1 MEIEEVF
8 ARFRELKY
16 GIRAKKKSE
25 SIWFGEHRSAF
36 KGSGYD
42 IIGVDQWK
50 DGQPLKDIAWSLSLR
65 TYPHKIYKIERMEP
79 KEMRTILVADLSYS
93 MLFRILHDANKAL
106 LLLDLI
112 GSIGLTRAHLRDSV
126 GLLGF
131 SDRIELY
138 LRPKLGTAQVFHMA
152 QKIFEKA
159 QFEREYPTKRKADLS
174 VPLEFLSS
182 RLRLRHSIVLI
193 SDLVD
198 LLNGRDIIDFKLL
211 GRLASKH
218 DMIMLIL
225 DDPEEFIVKRKLG
238 YVRAA
243 NMETGEQI
251 VFSARRAGAIRRD
264 IEESRAVLMADLKRL
279 ASIDSVVLT
288 PENYF
293 AVLTTFL
300 MARVGRR

>member
-1 MEIEEVF
+1 MEVAEVF

-16 GIRAKKKSE
+16 GIRGKKKSV

-79 KEMRTILVADLSYS
+79 KEMRTILVVDLSYS
-93 MLFRILHDANKAL
+93 TLFRILHDANKAL

-112 GSIGLTRAHLRDSV
+112 GGIGLTRAHLRDPV

-138 LRPKLGTAQVFHMA
+138 LRPKLGSTRVFYMA
-152 QKIFEKA
+152 QQIFEKV
-159 QFEREYPTKRKADLS
+159 QFEREYPTKRKADVSIALK
-174 VPLEFLSS
+174 LLAN

-198 LLNGRDIIDFKLL
+198 LINERDAIDFSLL

-218 DMIMLIL
+218 DMIVLML
-225 DDPEEFIVKRKLG
+225 DDPEEFVVKSKLG
-238 YVRAA
+238 YVRTA
-243 NMETGEQI
+243 NMETAEQV
-251 VFSARRAGAIRRD
+251 VFSARRAGAIRQH
-264 IEESRAVLMADLKRL
+264 IEESRTVLMADLKRRAGL
-279 ASIDSVVLT
+279 DSVVLT
-288 PENYF
+288 PGNHF
-293 AVLTTFL
+293 AELTAFL